1 MTIVED
7 TRVLIGGT
15 DADAGHAGAPGI
27 TGGVDTHAGT
37 HVAAA
42 LDPVGG
48 LLGVREFPAT
58 AAGYAA
64 LLGWL
69 RGFGTVALAGVE
81 GTGSYGAALA
91 RHLAAAGVRVVEVDR
106 ADRQDRHRQGKS
118 DPLDAVSAARAAQSG
133 RASGAPRGRD
143 GAVEAIRALM
153 VAKRSARHER
163 IQAINQAR
171 ALIITGPDD
180 LRARFAGHTPAAL
193 VTELAALR
201 PRPGAVPGYAT
212 RVTLRELGRR
222 ARFLDAQLD
231 RLNEL
236 IVPLVTARAPGL
248 LALHGVGPDTAAM
261 LLIAAGDHPERLRS
275 EAAWAHLCGV
285 APVPAS
291 SGKVTRYRLNRGGD
305 RQANHALWRIVITRL
320 SSRPG
325 HPATRAYA
333 ERRAAEGLPE
343 KQIIR
348 CLKRYAAREVYRHL
362 RDSL

>member
-1 MTIVED
+1 MTMVED
-7 TRVLIGGT
+7 TRVLTGGT
-15 DADAGHAGAPGI
+15 DADAAHAGAPGI
-27 TGGVDTHAGT
+27 TGGAGTHADT

-42 LDPVGG
+42 LDPIGG

-91 RHLAAAGVRVVEVDR
+91 RHLAAAGVRVVEADR

-163 IQAINQAR
+163 TQAINQAR

-193 VTELAALR
+193 VAELAALR
-201 PRPGAVPGYAT
+201 PRPGGVPGYAT
-212 RVTLRELGRR
+212 RITLRELGRR

-231 RLNEL
+231 RLDEL
-236 IVPLVTARAPGL
+236 IIPLVTARAPDL

-261 LLIAAGDHPERLRS
+261 LLIAAGDHPGRLRS

-333 ERRAAEGLPE
+333 ERRAAEGLSKKE
-343 KQIIR
+343 IIR
-348 CLKRYAAREVYRHL
+348 CLKRYVAREVYHHL
-362 RDSL
+362 RDGG